1 MTFLAIADFFNSL
14 LEEKSKMESCVLE
27 TEEIIP
33 ELNHIELE
41 RCRRQMML
49 PDFTLEHQKKLKAS
63 TALIAGIGGLGGT
76 AAVYLAVAGI
86 GKMVFA
92 HYGNLTISNMNR
104 QILMRHDWIGKS
116 RVVQGKKTIEEI
128 NPDVEVEIYD
138 ERTSEDNID
147 KLLSGVQIAL
157 SARPNFHE
165 RRILNN
171 ACVRQGIPMI
181 EAAMNGMEGYLFN
194 VIPGVTPCLNC
205 LYPENNPEWEELGFP
220 VLGAVS
226 GMLGC
231 LMSIEAIKFLTGYKE
246 PMLNKLL
253 YFDTGKMEFKE
264 FKTYKRDDCNIC
276 KRLPFSK
283 TQILSGLYDYTC

>member
-1 MTFLAIADFFNSL
+1 
-14 LEEKSKMESCVLE
+14 MESFILE
-27 TEEIIP
+27 AEEMIP
-33 ELNHIELE
+33 ELNPIELE

-49 PDFTLEHQKKLKAS
+49 PDFTLEHQKRLKAS

-86 GKMVFA
+86 GKMIFA

-104 QILMRHDWIGKS
+104 QILMKHDWIGKS
-116 RVVQGKKTIEEI
+116 RVAQGKKTIEEI

-138 ERTSEDNID
+138 ERIAEVNID
-147 KLLSGVQIAL
+147 KLLNDAQIAL
-157 SARPNFHE
+157 SARPNFQE

-171 ACVRQGIPMI
+171 ACIRLGIPMT

-194 VIPGVTPCLNC
+194 IIPGITPCLNC
-205 LYPENNPEWEELGFP
+205 IYPEDNPEWEERAFP

-231 LMSIEAIKFLTGYKE
+231 LMAIEAIKILTGYRE
-246 PMLNKLL
+246 PMLNRLL
-253 YFDTGKMEFKE
+253 YFDTGRMEFKE
-264 FKTYKRDDCNIC
+264 FKTYKRDDCIIC

-283 TQILSGLYDYTC
+283 HQTQILSGLYDYSC

>member
-1 MTFLAIADFFNSL
+1 
-14 LEEKSKMESCVLE
+14 MESCILE

-33 ELNHIELE
+33 ELNPIELE

-49 PDFTLEHQKKLKAS
+49 PDFTLEHQKRLKAS

-86 GKMVFA
+86 GKMIFA

-116 RVVQGKKTIEEI
+116 RVMQGKKTIEEI
-128 NPDVEVEIYD
+128 NPDVAVEIYD
-138 ERTSEDNID
+138 ERIAEVNID
-147 KLLSGVQIAL
+147 KLLNDAQIAL
-157 SARPNFHE
+157 SARPNFQE

-171 ACVRQGIPMI
+171 ACIRLGIPMT

-194 VIPGVTPCLNC
+194 IIPGITPCLNC
-205 LYPENNPEWEELGFP
+205 IYPEDNPEWEERAFP

-231 LMSIEAIKFLTGYKE
+231 LMAIEAIKILTGYRE
-246 PMLNKLL
+246 PMLNRLL
-253 YFDTGKMEFKE
+253 YFDTGRMEFKE
-264 FKTYKRDDCNIC
+264 FKTYKRDDCIIC
-276 KRLPFSK
+276 RRLPFSK
-283 TQILSGLYDYTC
+283 RQTQILSRLYAHTC